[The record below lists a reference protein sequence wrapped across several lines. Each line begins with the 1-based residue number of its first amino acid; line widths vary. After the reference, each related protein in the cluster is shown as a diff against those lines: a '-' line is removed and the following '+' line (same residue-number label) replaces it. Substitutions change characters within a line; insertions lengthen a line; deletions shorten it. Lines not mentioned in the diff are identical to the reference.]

1 MIGNIGADSKNSGLP
16 EPTWNEVQEL
26 VDILEENNIEVR
38 QKKNLDRLKAYK
50 P

>member
-16 EPTWNEVQEL
+16 EPTWEEVQEL
-26 VDILEENNIEVR
+26 ISELEKNNIEVR
-38 QKKNLDRLKAYK
+38 QKKNLDRLKVYK